1 MTFQDAKGKLDSLVD
16 MVKEYDIK
24 ENLKGIDLKELK
36 ELKELKDLA
45 KFKALLKHEEE
56 EIEEEKKTNAWIW
69 VLAIIGTIVVCAGI
83 GYAIYRFLVPDY
95 IEDSF
100 DDFED
105 FDDDFFED
113 DDDLTNWEDVDK
125 IDVDAKKEDDDKKDA
140 KEA

>member
-1 MTFQDAKGKLDSLVD
+1 MTFQDAKGKLDNIVD
-16 MVKEYDIK
+16 MVKEYDIR

-36 ELKELKDLA
+36 DLKDLA
-45 KFKALLKHEEE
+45 KLKALIKHEEK
-56 EIEEEKKTNAWIW
+56 EIEEEKKTNTWIW
-69 VLAIIGTIVVCAGI
+69 ILAIIGTIVICAGI

-125 IDVDAKKEDDDKKDA
+125 IDVDEKKAEENKKDA

>member
-1 MTFQDAKGKLDSLVD
+1 MTFQDAKGKFDNLVD
-16 MVKEYDIK
+16 LVKEYDIR
-24 ENLKGIDLKELK
+24 ENLKGINLKEFK
-36 ELKELKDLA
+36 DLKDLA
-45 KFKALLKHEEE
+45 RFKALLKREEE
-56 EIEEEKKTNAWIW
+56 KIEEEKKTNTWVWI
-69 VLAIIGTIVVCAGI
+69 LAIIGIIVVCAGI

-125 IDVDAKKEDDDKKDA
+125 IDVDAKKEDEKQDA
-140 KEA
+140 EEA

>member
-1 MTFQDAKGKLDSLVD
+1 MTFTDAKSKLGDLVD
-16 MVKEYDIK
+16 MVKDYDFK
-24 ENLKGIDLKELK
+24 DNLKNIDLKELK
-36 ELKELKDLA
+36 ELKEFA
-45 KFKALLKHEEE
+45 KIKNLLKKEEV
-56 EIEEEKKTNAWIW
+56 IEEEKKTNTWVW

-83 GYAIYRFLVPDY
+83 GYAIYRFLVPGY

-125 IDVDAKKEDDDKKDA
+125 IDTDSEAKKEDEP

>member
-56 EIEEEKKTNAWIW
+56 EIEEEKKTNTWIW